1 MARLAT
7 VIVEGRSM
15 APTYR
20 SGDWLL
26 ALWKNF
32 ASAPKIGAILVIERD
47 EQPGILYVKR
57 LTEIN
62 SAGELYLSSDNEAGT
77 DSRQWGWLPLTS
89 VKARVLFRVKRAQP

>member
-1 MARLAT
+1 
-7 VIVEGRSM
+7 M

-26 ALWKNF
+26 ALWKIF

-77 DSRQWGWLPLTS
+77 DSRQWGWLPMRS
-89 VKARVLFRVKRAQP
+89 VRAKVLFRVRKARIEK